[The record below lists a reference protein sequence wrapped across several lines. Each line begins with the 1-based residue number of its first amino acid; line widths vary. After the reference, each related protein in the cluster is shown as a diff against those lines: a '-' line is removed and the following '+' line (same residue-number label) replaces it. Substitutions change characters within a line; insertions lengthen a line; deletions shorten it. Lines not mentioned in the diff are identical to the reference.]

1 MTTRTHPG
9 SRTMV
14 HATMLTLRLAVAD
27 LASTQGW
34 TRLLDVAAR
43 HPGRSVN
50 DVLLIARQCP
60 DATELATYDQ
70 WRARG
75 VHVRRG
81 ERGLALLQPPD
92 DTGGAVDVVKVFD
105 ITQTNAAP
113 SPRQPTHDLVPVVAA
128 LAALAGRAGLTVKL
142 RQGLPAAA
150 HADGDRL
157 DLAANLPI
165 SATAGHLVHH
175 LAQRMLPP
183 GPARHV
189 QAAGTAQIIARR
201 FGLQPPDVA
210 LPEPRRWAET
220 LHPAAPDQAV
230 VDCAAAIISAAD
242 HLTGRLRHA
251 LHRAAATAPTPS
263 GPARIPAQRRPDRAA
278 AVTPDAQTAD
288 RTALYAANAAA
299 AAFFTAHLPASRAA
313 AAYLRSRG
321 IATAADDEGGWQLGV
336 APPGGDALLRHL
348 RALGFSARVLLDA
361 GLVAASRLHDGGL
374 YDLFR
379 DRLMFP
385 IHAPD
390 GQIAGFTGRD
400 LSGRSRAKF
409 YNTPATAV
417 FRKSEL
423 LHGLAPQLRQHGV
436 PSQFVV
442 VEGPTDAIA
451 AQLAY
456 AGLARDGVTT
466 VTVAPC
472 GTAFTAAQLALLAA
486 NAGPDTSLIMSFDA
500 DDAGARALDRA
511 YPLAVTWPHGRVLGT
526 GPAACKDIAAL
537 LAARGADE
545 ALLDLLAAERPLP
558 LLGAERALATA
569 FPEGFHADWPE
580 ARVRANRTV
589 APYLLDAVRH
599 GDVDLLLQSAAAQ
612 LGIAPHELS
621 QGVVQHF
628 GATNPFPGPAPH
640 RP

>member
-1 MTTRTHPG
+1 MTTRVHPS
-9 SRTMV
+9 SRGLL
-14 HATMLTLRLAVAD
+14 HATMLTLRMAVAD
-27 LASTQGW
+27 LTSTQAW
-34 TRLLDVAAR
+34 NRLLRVAAR
-43 HPGRSVN
+43 HPGRSV
-50 DVLLIARQCP
+50 DEVLLIARQRP

-75 VHVRRG
+75 VHVRRA
-81 ERGLALLQPPD
+81 ERGLALLPPSD
-92 DTGGAVDVVKVFD
+92 DSGEASDIVKVFD

-113 SPRQPTHDLVPVVAA
+113 SPRPPAPDLVPVVAA
-128 LAALAGRAGLTVKL
+128 LAALADEAGLTVRL
-142 RQGLPAAA
+142 RQGLVTAVRT
-150 HADGDRL
+150 DGHRL

-175 LAQRMLPP
+175 LAQRTLPA

-189 QAAGTAQIIARR
+189 QAAGVAQIIAGR
-201 FGLQPPDVA
+201 FGLQPPDVTV
-210 LPEPRRWAET
+210 PEPRRWAEI
-220 LHPAAPDQAV
+220 LDPAAPDRAIV
-230 VDCAAAIISAAD
+230 ATAAAIISAAD
-242 HLTGRLRHA
+242 ALTARLRHA
-251 LHRAAATAPTPS
+251 LDRPTAAPVPQRRSAH
-263 GPARIPAQRRPDRAA
+263 IPAPRRPDPTAA
-278 AVTPDAQTAD
+278 AAPSAAD

-299 AAFFTAHLPASRAA
+299 AAFYATHLPASRAA

-321 IATAADDEGGWQLGV
+321 IAAAADPDSSWQLGV
-336 APPGGDALLRHL
+336 APPGGDALLQHL
-348 RALGFSARVLLDA
+348 RALGFSHRVLLDA
-361 GLVAASRLHDGGL
+361 GLVAASRLHGGGL

-400 LSGRSRAKF
+400 LSGHSKAKF
-409 YNTPATAV
+409 YNTPATSI

-423 LHGLAPQLRQHGV
+423 LYGLALQLRENG
-436 PSQFVV
+436 PPTQFVV

-451 AQLAY
+451 AHLTYRALA
-456 AGLARDGVTT
+456 GEGVTT
-466 VTVAPC
+466 VAVAPC

-486 NAGPDTSLIMSFDA
+486 GAGPDTSLIMSFDA
-500 DDAGARALDRA
+500 DNAGARALDRA

-526 GPAACKDIAAL
+526 APAGCKDIAAL

-558 LLGAERALATA
+558 LLGVAQALAKA
-569 FPEGFHADWPE
+569 FPEGFHSDWPE
-580 ARVRANRTV
+580 ARVRACRTV

-612 LGIAPHELS
+612 LSLAPHELS
-621 QGVVQHF
+621 QGVAQHYGSDRPDL
-628 GATNPFPGPAPH
+628 GAGPP
-640 RP
+640 R